1 MSQLRAAAEAIADG
15 ELVVYPTET
24 VYGLAADALD
34 PAAIDRV
41 FAAKGRDRDNPLS
54 MGVPD
59 VATAVEYTEPT
70 ERETA
75 FMREFLP
82 GPVTVL
88 VASGPEI
95 PDALTGGREQVGIRV
110 ADNEVARDL
119 PAAAGP
125 VTATSANVSG
135 NESVRTVG
143 DLDPP
148 IREAATVVLDGGETG
163 GTESSVVDVGADEI
177 IREGAAASAIR
188 AWLDRN

>member
-1 MSQLRAAAEAIADG
+1 
-15 ELVVYPTET
+15 
-24 VYGLAADALD
+24 
-34 PAAIDRV
+34 
-41 FAAKGRDRDNPLS
+41 
-54 MGVPD
+54 
-59 VATAVEYTEPT
+59 
-70 ERETA
+70 
-75 FMREFLP
+75 MREFLP

-88 VASGPEI
+88 VTRGPDI